1 MADVRDTP
9 LAPRGYQKVTG
20 LATVKT
26 LTMPAVPAG
35 AGAGV
40 RVRAVLLKTEVAPV
54 RWRDD
59 DVDPSATD
67 GMQIDVGDEF
77 WYAGKIS
84 KLRFIELA
92 PGGAILHA
100 SLYA

>member
-1 MADVRDTP
+1 VVDVRDTP

-20 LATVKT
+20 LSAVKT
-26 LTMPAVPAG
+26 LTMPPTPAG
-35 AGAGV
+35 PGQGT
-40 RVRAVLLKTEVAPV
+40 RIRAVLLKTETQAV

-67 GMQIDVGDEF
+67 GMLIDVGDEF

-84 KLRFIELA
+84 KLRFIEVTPSA
-92 PGGAILHA
+92 TLHA